1 MNLIQWLMD
10 GDVSIQYQV
19 KRDLLGHDDI
29 NLRKR
34 IEYEGFGKRLLEK
47 QQPDG
52 HWVEDTII
60 INGLTLIILY

>member
-52 HWVEDTII
+52 H
-60 INGLTLIILY
+60 